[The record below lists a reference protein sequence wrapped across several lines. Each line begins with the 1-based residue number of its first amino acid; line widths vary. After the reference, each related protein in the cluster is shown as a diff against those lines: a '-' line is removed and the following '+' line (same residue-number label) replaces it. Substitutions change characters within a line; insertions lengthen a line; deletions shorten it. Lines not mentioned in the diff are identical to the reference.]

1 MKSNITHCPFCGC
14 SIDAEFA
21 AFAPAPPVQLLEAD
35 LELLLESSLMD
46 AFPSDDFRLAADP
59 ESAGDI
65 VQHVK
70 NGGGD
75 PCGSV
80 VWRPCADRV
89 WHPDPVKRLE
99 VQVQGINKAQC
110 VLVSPMLPKSAKPFL
125 LVGNVWVAEPEAAV
139 ALGVC
144 LRLALIHLNVALGPT
159 PSLADTTQAVCR
171 YLEGSSFRDSVGA
184 VIANYL
190 SSRSLS
196 AAALM
201 GTVHL
206 N

>member
-14 SIDAEFA
+14 SIEAESSA
-21 AFAPAPPVQLLEAD
+21 SAPVPPVQLVEAD

-70 NGGGD
+70 NGGCD

-80 VWRPCADRV
+80 VWKPCANRV
-89 WHPDPVKRLE
+89 WHLDPVKRLE
-99 VQVQGINKAQC
+99 AQVQGIYRAQC
-110 VLVSPMLPKSAKPFL
+110 VLVSPVLPKSAKPFL

-144 LRLALIHLNVALGPT
+144 LRLALIHLTGALTPT
-159 PSLADTTQAVCR
+159 SSLADTTQAVCR
-171 YLEGSSFRDSVGA
+171 YLESSSFRNSVGA

-190 SSRSLS
+190 SSRSFS
-196 AAALM
+196 TEALM